1 MINAQYTSW
10 MLVYQNITHGSIKK
24 KKNNSKDSNRNTD
37 INGTHISTNQ

>member
-24 KKNNSKDSNRNTD
+24 KNNSKDSNRNTD
-37 INGTHISTNQ
+37 INGTHISTN